1 MVSQPPPTGRTYLGT
16 KDSSGW
22 RESSHPSHSQP
33 SEGREGQEHWAQSE
47 SESDCTWLP
56 SCKRNLGSSFSCYH
70 GLTQWALASPTSA
83 VSRGDHSWKLPRTAW
98 AFRVFQQGAGSAI
111 CLVPAGPWLGMIQ
124 SLLKLQLYSKVA
136 WTPQSMGITG
146 LDTSSPQG
154 SQACTSLACSD
165 HGSPASQLCPNS
177 LWMLNNLKAERQLLV
192 CWDRLAFQVCS
203 KELSIPDKP
212 RTTGR
217 FAPEVRNDSQRDQD
231 RVEEWDQ
238 TS

>member
-1 MVSQPPPTGRTYLGT
+1 MVSQPIPTGRTYLGT

-83 VSRGDHSWKLPRTAW
+83 VSWGDHSWKLPRTAW
-98 AFRVFQQGAGSAI
+98 AFRVFQQGAGSTT

-136 WTPQSMGITG
+136 WTPQPMGITG
-146 LDTSSPQG
+146 LDTSIHGDHRPGHLQPTGIPSLHIPGLQW
-154 SQACTSLACSD
+154 SWITSLSALPKFTLD
-165 HGSPASQLCPNS
+165 V
-177 LWMLNNLKAERQLLV
+177 K
-192 CWDRLAFQVCS
+192 
-203 KELSIPDKP
+203 
-212 RTTGR
+212 
-217 FAPEVRNDSQRDQD
+217 
-231 RVEEWDQ
+231 
-238 TS
+238 